1 MDLLTEPQL
10 SANLPAWFGKL
21 PGNGDFAQRRLAP
34 EFLEIWDAWLQRE
47 MLQLRQHREDWTP
60 RYLEAPLWYFV
71 LSEGIVN
78 PHPWIGVLMPSV
90 DSVGRY
96 FPLTLATPLSASI
109 EVSVSVP
116 DPRLMLSWWQRSAN
130 AALTALD
137 TDQDAAQFD
146 TGLHSIFSEP
156 ASMDETAPD
165 ILPML
170 SPGQTLWTTN
180 ITAQPTLA
188 HLCNGLP
195 CKAEFEF
202 LFGYPDA
209 IAA

>member
-1 MDLLTEPQL
+1 MDLLTVPQL

-34 EFLEIWDAWLQRE
+34 EFLETWDAWLQRE

-71 LSEGIVN
+71 LSAGIVN
-78 PHPWIGVLMPSV
+78 AHPWIGVLMPSV

-96 FPLTLATPLSASI
+96 FPLTLATPLLPSMVDISSDLNPAH
-109 EVSVSVP
+109 
-116 DPRLMLSWWQRSAN
+116 MHCWWQRSAN

-146 TGLHSIFSEP
+146 TALHSIFSKP
-156 ASMDETAPD
+156 ASIEETTPD

-170 SPGQTLWTTN
+170 SPGQTLWTIN
-180 ITAQPTLA
+180 ITQQPTVA

-195 CKAEFEF
+195 TRAEFEF